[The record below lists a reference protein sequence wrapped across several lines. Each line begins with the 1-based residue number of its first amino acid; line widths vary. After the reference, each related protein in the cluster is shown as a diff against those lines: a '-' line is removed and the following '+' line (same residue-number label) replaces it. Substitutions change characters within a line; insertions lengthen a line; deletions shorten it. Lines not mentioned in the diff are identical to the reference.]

1 MSGAGGTGGTAAT
14 PDTVEATAAAA
25 GIAPR
30 PEIDP
35 AVLAVIAAAVDQAWP
50 RPRLAAAEP
59 TSRPPAWRFSG
70 RWWSRPATT
79 RRDRPWAGG

>member
-1 MSGAGGTGGTAAT
+1 MGDATATAT
-14 PDTVEATAAAA
+14 PDPVATTSAAA

-35 AVLAVIAAAVDQAWP
+35 TVLAVIAAAVDQAWP

-59 TSRPPAWRFSG
+59 THRPPAWRFSG